1 MKCPNCLKEGDR
13 VINTRDVDNETT
25 IKRRRRCLSCDF
37 RFTTYERYEKENLWV
52 IKKDGSREPFQRE
65 KIFKGIVKACEKR
78 SIPMSLIQDIVSAIE
93 REVQSRY
100 EDEVSSREI
109 GELVV
114 TQLKKIDK
122 VAYVRFASVYREF
135 KDVKEFMNE
144 IKPILQI
151 PKQKKRRKRKK

>member
-1 MKCPNCLKEGDR
+1 MKCPNCSKDGDR
-13 VINTRDVDNETT
+13 VINTRNVDSGTT
-25 IKRRRRCLSCDF
+25 IKRRRMCISCGF
-37 RFTTYERYEKENLWV
+37 RFTTYERHEKENLWV

-78 SIPMSLIQDIVSAIE
+78 SIPMSLIQDTVSEIE
-93 REVQSRY
+93 KEVQSRY

-114 TQLKKIDK
+114 SHLKKVDK

-135 KDVKEFMNE
+135 KDVKEFMKE
-144 IKPILQI
+144 IKPILRR
-151 PKQKKRRKRKK
+151 PKQKKKRKRKK